1 MDGNN
6 ISHDQ
11 IASSSNLKGMLKTD
25 NTVAFL
31 KMHVTLPVL
40 LLGCSFVSTLVSLIA
55 IPISKTFV
63 TIQCNFL
70 KKRLTCFLRKI

>member
-11 IASSSNLKGMLKTD
+11 IAASSNLKGMLKTD
-25 NTVAFL
+25 NAVAFL

-55 IPISKTFV
+55 IPISKTFDDYYRGNN
-63 TIQCNFL
+63 TPL
-70 KKRLTCFLRKI
+70 SDYKYTS